1 MNTVALMGRL
11 TADPE
16 LKHTPNGIATTSF
29 TIAVDRHTK
38 EKQTDFIRSVAWRQ
52 TAELICK
59 YFYKGKM
66 IAVTG
71 SIQVRNYKDRDG
83 NNRTIT
89 EEIVDKIDYSGDKS
103 STPQSASSSDD
114 FEEYEDISDQDL
126 PFGWRTLCQIGY

>member
-38 EKQTDFIRSVAWRQ
+38 EKQTDFIRCVAWRQ

-59 YFYKGKM
+59 YFHKGKM

-89 EEIVDKIDYSGDKS
+89 EVLVDKIDFCGDKS
-103 STPQSASSSDD
+103 SSPQSASSSDD

-126 PFGWRTLCQIGY
+126 PF

>member
-1 MNTVALMGRL
+1 MLNKVTLMGRL

-38 EKQTDFIRSVAWRQ
+38 EKQTDFIRCVAWRQ

-59 YFYKGKM
+59 YFHKGKM

-83 NNRTIT
+83 NNRTIA
-89 EEIVDKIDYSGDKS
+89 EVIVDKIDFCGDKRS
-103 STPQSASSSDD
+103 SSQPASSDD

-126 PFGWRTLCQIGY
+126 PF